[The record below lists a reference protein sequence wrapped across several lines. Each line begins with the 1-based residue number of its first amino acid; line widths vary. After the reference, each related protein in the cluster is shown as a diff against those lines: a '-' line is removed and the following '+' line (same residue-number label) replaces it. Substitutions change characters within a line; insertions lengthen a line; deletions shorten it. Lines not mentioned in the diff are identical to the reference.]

1 MTNEYQEFTPLRVSV
16 SDLHTIRRVLHSYT
30 NELRRSTPPLST
42 RDELIVTIE
51 TICERIT
58 VVTTPGASRALDEF
72 GLSPDEFAIVD
83 SALRAYVVSIG
94 QSIPP
99 SEERDEVMRGC
110 EALRLQILA
119 GWTLPGPSS
128 S

>member
-1 MTNEYQEFTPLRVSV
+1 MANEYQELTSLRVSV

-30 NELRRSTPPLST
+30 NELRCSTPPLPT
-42 RDELIVTIE
+42 RNELIVTSE

-58 VVTTPGASRALDEF
+58 AVTMPGANRTPDEF

-110 EALRLQILA
+110 EALRLQMLA
-119 GWTLPGPSS
+119 GRTFPGSAPS
-128 S
+128 